1 MIAAAAAAHTTRRQP
16 ECRNSHISGWS
27 PPRLHSKFCFE
38 RRKEAG
44 RRRGSRP
51 LQGRQKK
58 PDKSGEASANTPK
71 NEGACYNFLDRALIF
86 RSECHCYLSH
96 LRQFRSLAAARIAIG
111 AGLRVV
117 GSHQRQFGSLAAAR
131 LRVVG
136 SRGRERQKLGNQ
148 YRCEQC

>member
-71 NEGACYNFLDRALIF
+71 RAWLLYDHGPAPRRIEPLLI
-86 RSECHCYLSH
+86 
-96 LRQFRSLAAARIAIG
+96 
-111 AGLRVV
+111 
-117 GSHQRQFGSLAAAR
+117 
-131 LRVVG
+131 
-136 SRGRERQKLGNQ
+136 LGNMKIPVVIEVPAQ
-148 YRCEQC
+148 I